1 MTLWLPQAQQD
12 KAHSSSVQ
20 KRDAPTCF
28 WRMFNTMLS
37 TRDHHSADP
46 PQNHSAHLQIRL
58 HCVPRLML
66 PVRFQSNY
74 KSAAEQG
81 NINDSAVCNVV
92 KLCKRGAALHR
103 PLPRLMQRQNQPA
116 VCEG

>member
-1 MTLWLPQAQQD
+1 M
-12 KAHSSSVQ
+12 Q
-20 KRDAPTCF
+20 KRDAPICF

-46 PQNHSAHLQIRL
+46 PQDHSVHLQIRL

-74 KSAAEQG
+74 YSAAELE
-81 NINDSAVCNVV
+81 NMMTAKSANVL
-92 KLCKRGAALHR
+92 KLCISAQACGHCPALGSIKIR
-103 PLPRLMQRQNQPA
+103 RYS
-116 VCEG
+116 VEG